1 MKKSEKLAM
10 TAGIF
15 GALVCIGL
23 NYWIGSEV
31 WPWYVHA
38 VIWSFAALGAYK
50 ALVGFVVTDRIIDN

>member
-10 TAGIF
+10 TAAIF
-15 GALVCIGL
+15 GALVCVGL
-23 NYWIGSEV
+23 NYWLGSEA

-50 ALVGFVVTDRIIDN
+50 ALVGFAVTDRIVDN